1 MGTLEYKNK
10 KRNRKVAEFIMS
22 LKDKK
27 YIKDTFC
34 IAPWT
39 EIHFGVGKEVMPCCT
54 YTRYNPFGNLNDTDD
69 IQEIYNSDNAKSL
82 RKKLFN
88 GEKAKECGSCW
99 KQEELSKNE
108 SYRQFHNEF
117 YGKYIDKVLENT
129 NEDFSLKSIQPK
141 RLDIRFDNKCNL
153 KCRICNSNFS
163 TSWYSDEVKLGIK
176 SEEKIDV
183 YKESISPK
191 VMNFIVDS
199 IPHVDEIFFAGGEPL
214 IQDNHYKILN
224 AAIQTGYSKNIRL
237 TYNTN
242 FSSLK
247 YKKNDI
253 ISLWKKFQFVNIG
266 ASLDASHKQGEY
278 QRKNIIWSEV
288 EKNRKKLLK
297 ELPDVNFE
305 IIPTLSILNVY
316 NILNFHKEWVDKKF
330 ILPNDIKI
338 NLLTEPLSYDI
349 RNLPDYHKDR
359 ITKLYNEHIEWL
371 QSLKNAGL
379 AINEFKKV
387 LKYLSQP
394 SDISKLKK
402 FIDYNV
408 KLDEIREESFFN
420 IYPEFSDLEWYLKYQ
435 SLKDDVGEL
444 AISTIG
450 SQKEKIQKQAEFL
463 IKANIEI
470 DKLNKKI
477 AEKDSFISK
486 TLHETGYV
494 KELEMIRDKLNKKL
508 AEKDSFIS
516 KLIHETQYIK
526 SLEVVRDNLNKKVAE
541 KDSFINKTLIDTNY
555 LKEVTQLKN
564 KLKEIS
570 DDNQNQINEIFDEVS
585 KISNRLTERIN
596 QINRENGY
604 KALL

>member
-1 MGTLEYKNK
+1 
-10 KRNRKVAEFIMS
+10 MS
-22 LKDKK
+22 LKGKK

-153 KCRICNSNFS
+153 KCRICNSTFS

-176 SEEKIDV
+176 PKEKVDV
-183 YKESISPK
+183 YKESVSTK
-191 VMNFIVDS
+191 TMMFIVDS

-214 IQDNHYKILN
+214 MQDNHYKILE
-224 AAIQTGYSKNIRL
+224 AAIKTGHSKQIRL

-242 FSSLK
+242 FSSLD
-247 YKKNDI
+247 YKKKDI
-253 ISLWKKFQFVNIG
+253 ISLWKNFQFVNIG

-278 QRKNIIWSEV
+278 QRKNLIWKDV
-288 EKNRKKLLK
+288 VNNRNRLLK

-305 IIPTLSILNVY
+305 IIPTVGILNVY
-316 NILNFHKEWVDKKF
+316 NILEFHKEWVTKKF

-338 NLLTEPLSYDI
+338 NLLTEPHSYDI
-349 RNLPDYHKDR
+349 RNLPEHHKDR
-359 ITKLYNEHIEWL
+359 LTKLYNEHITWL
-371 QSLKNAGL
+371 ETFKNSKL
-379 AINEFKKV
+379 AVNEFKKV
-387 LKYLSQP
+387 IKYLKETGS
-394 SDISKLKK
+394 IEKLKQ

-408 KLDEIREESFFN
+408 KLDTIREESFFD

-435 SLKDDVGEL
+435 SLKDDVGDL

-450 SQKEKIQKQAEFL
+450 AQKERIKKQQEY
-463 IKANIEI
+463 IISVEVER
-470 DKLNKKI
+470 DKLNEKV
-477 AEKDSFISK
+477 AERDSFISK
-486 TLHETGYV
+486 NLHDTTYV
-494 KELEMIRDKLNKKL
+494 
-508 AEKDSFIS
+508 
-516 KLIHETQYIK
+516 K
-526 SLEVVRDNLNKKVAE
+526 SLEKIRDELNKKVE
-541 KDSFINKTLIDTNY
+541 
-555 LKEVTQLKN
+555 
-564 KLKEIS
+564 
-570 DDNQNQINEIFDEVS
+570 
-585 KISNRLTERIN
+585 
-596 QINRENGY
+596 
-604 KALL
+604 